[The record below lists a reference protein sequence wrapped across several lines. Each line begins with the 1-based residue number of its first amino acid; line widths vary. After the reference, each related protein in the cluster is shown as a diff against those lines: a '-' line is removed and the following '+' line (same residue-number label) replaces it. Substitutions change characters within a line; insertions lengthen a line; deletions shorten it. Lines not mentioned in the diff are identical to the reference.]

1 MFIPSEDIQRTG
13 RKLGKGQFGVA
24 SVAVFMNR
32 EVCVKTHHI
41 EWDVFPSSNASVQ
54 YGTYGQTNHNG
65 RQDALY
71 GGSMASGR
79 MRINEDLFKDIF
91 NEALAMKP
99 FEHENVM
106 KLIGFSLDQYLAPE
120 LILPLMDK
128 GDLKTYLGKE
138 TNTVSYKDAIKFAL
152 DSARGMNYLS
162 DKNVIHRDLAA
173 RNCLLETTEKGK
185 INLRISDFGLSKHL
199 EEHYGDYDV
208 YDVKN
213 AKTKLPIKW
222 LAPEV
227 LREKKFT
234 TMSDV
239 WAYGVLV

>member
-91 NEALAMKP
+91 NEALAMKAGLQILKK
-99 FEHENVM
+99 N
-106 KLIGFSLDQYLAPE
+106 ISRSLQ
-120 LILPLMDK
+120 
-128 GDLKTYLGKE
+128 
-138 TNTVSYKDAIKFAL
+138 N
-152 DSARGMNYLS
+152 
-162 DKNVIHRDLAA
+162 
-173 RNCLLETTEKGK
+173 LLFLFYY
-185 INLRISDFGLSKHL
+185 NPD
-199 EEHYGDYDV
+199 
-208 YDVKN
+208 
-213 AKTKLPIKW
+213 
-222 LAPEV
+222 
-227 LREKKFT
+227 
-234 TMSDV
+234 
-239 WAYGVLV
+239 